1 VAVDIGYGGAFYAIV
16 DDRQLG
22 VDVSSSPTADIIDAA
37 SAVSGSYASSVVF
50 SSSACILL
58 NEIGKRISV
67 NTGESRETRFLF
79 QRASVLVQRFNAI
92 LLHDTLPAAD
102 CKD

>member
-1 VAVDIGYGGAFYAIV
+1 MSGAAIEAGAAAEVAASFKEAKYTDLGSRYIIESIAVET
-16 DDRQLG
+16 LG
-22 VDVSSSPTADIIDAA
+22 V
-37 SAVSGSYASSVVF
+37 F
-50 SSSACILL
+50 NSSACLLL

-67 NTGESRETRFLF
+67 NTGESKETGFLF
-79 QRASVLVQRFNAI
+79 QRASVLVQRFSAI